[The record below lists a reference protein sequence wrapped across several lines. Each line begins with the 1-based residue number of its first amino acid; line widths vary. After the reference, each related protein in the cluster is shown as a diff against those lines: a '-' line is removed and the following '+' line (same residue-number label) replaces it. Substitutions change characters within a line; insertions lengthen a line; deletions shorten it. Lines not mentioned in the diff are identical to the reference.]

1 MSRLQETVKHL
12 LEALHNMS
20 PAYNELVQMIFILP
34 QRARALTRMYPELV
48 ENNEEELLEL
58 FSLRYTDKCFIEAY
72 SSRNPLGLYIAGL
85 YRALFKTLA
94 DPDRRRRLLKL
105 ANISESEF
113 KEIDPLRAWI
123 EVSLE
128 YLAKVNKDVL
138 KLLDFIVAKLSGK
151 GPSEYLSLDEVKKSA
166 TDIKGFENLMG
177 TLRHFLLLPYEY
189 DSSVYV
195 RECPLLLEA
204 YSDLRAKLQE
214 LSR

>member
-1 MSRLQETVKHL
+1 
-12 LEALHNMS
+12 
-20 PAYNELVQMIFILP
+20 MIFILP
-34 QRARALTRMYPELV
+34 QRARALAGLYPELV
-48 ENNEEELLEL
+48 ENEEELLEL
-58 FSLRYTDKCFIEAY
+58 FSLRYTDKGFIEAY

-94 DPDRRRRLLKL
+94 DPDRRGRLLKL

-113 KEIDPLRAWI
+113 KELDPLRAWI

-128 YLAKVNKDVL
+128 YLAKVNKDAL
-138 KLLDFIVAKLSGK
+138 KLLDLIVAKLSGK
-151 GPSEYLSLDEVKKSA
+151 GPGEYLSLDEVKKSA
-166 TDIKGFENLMG
+166 RDIEGFENLMG

-189 DSSVYV
+189 DSLVYV